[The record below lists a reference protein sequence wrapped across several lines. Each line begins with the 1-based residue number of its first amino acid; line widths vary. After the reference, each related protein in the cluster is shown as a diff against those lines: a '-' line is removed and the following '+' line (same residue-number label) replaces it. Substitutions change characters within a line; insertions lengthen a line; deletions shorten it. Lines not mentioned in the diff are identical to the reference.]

1 MKFLWGWLLIDTVI
15 DIYREVNDVHMEVKE
30 VYMEVKDGY
39 MEEGVSFMLGSLREN
54 LLPNHPR
61 T

>member
-1 MKFLWGWLLIDTVI
+1 M
-15 DIYREVNDVHMEVKE
+15 EVNDVHMEVKE
-30 VYMEVKDGY
+30 VYMEVKVGY

-54 LLPNHPR
+54 LFPNHPR